1 MYHLDYPGLSQTQI
15 PDSPS
20 SPEYLG
26 MGNPAMGTSAPLGTN
41 SPMPGPYRPQAGRA
55 DRLGAN
61 IVGGGEST
69 LMAGGYPAASA
80 PVL

>member
-1 MYHLDYPGLSQTQI
+1 MYHLDYPGLSQTQV

-26 MGNPAMGTSAPLGTN
+26 TGNPVPYK
-41 SPMPGPYRPQAGRA
+41 PMAGRA
-55 DRLGAN
+55 DRLSAN

-69 LMAGGYPAASA
+69 LGAGGYPASSA